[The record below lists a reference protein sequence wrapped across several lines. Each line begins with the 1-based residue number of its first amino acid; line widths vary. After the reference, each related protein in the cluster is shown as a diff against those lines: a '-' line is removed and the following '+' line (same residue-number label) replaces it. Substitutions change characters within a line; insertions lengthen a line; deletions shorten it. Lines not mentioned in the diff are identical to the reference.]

1 VPRHRRMAT
10 DNHQAVHL
18 MPTQA
23 NAYVMVLT
31 NGKVFSNLPE
41 HTWSDYVKMA
51 DKLPNFVQYMSPL
64 PPMPAPPQMAAP
76 PRQAQVQTQ
85 QTLMPPQQTPMPP
98 QQAPMSPQ
106 QHQGLPPDYKQSQR
120 AQSGCCPAAVPGQ
133 TCCTPTVQARPWPM
147 PPINAPSTY

>member
-1 VPRHRRMAT
+1 MAT

-31 NGKVFSNLPE
+31 NGKTFSNLPE

-51 DKLPNFVQYMSPL
+51 DKLPNFVQYMAPL
-64 PPMPAPPQMAAP
+64 PPMPALPHMAAP
-76 PRQAQVQTQ
+76 PRQAQVQ
-85 QTLMPPQQTPMPP
+85 PQQIPM
-98 QQAPMSPQ
+98 PQ
-106 QHQGLPPDYKQSQR
+106 QHQGPPPDYKQSQNT
-120 AQSGCCPAAVPGQ
+120 QSGCCPAAVPEQ

-147 PPINAPSTY
+147 PPVNAPSSH